1 MYPQKGASQKLTRI
15 GVYVCHCGLNIAGT
29 IDVKKVI
36 EDAEKQPN
44 VIVAK
49 DYVYTCSD
57 PGQEMIRQ
65 DINKHKLDRIVIA
78 SCSPKMHE
86 ETFKKTIQQAGLNP
100 YLLEIVNLR
109 EQCSWC
115 HTDDVAKA
123 TEKAKTLVRMG
134 ISRAMHL
141 EPLERSKVKVKKS
154 VLIIGGGI
162 AGIQA
167 ALDLADADFKV
178 YLVEKTPSIGG
189 KMAQL
194 DKTFPTLDCSACIL
208 TPKMA
213 DAGHHPNI
221 KLLTCAEVENVNG
234 YVGNYEV
241 TVLKKPRYI
250 DEEKCTGCGECEKV
264 CPVTMPN
271 EFDMGLKQRKA
282 VYRPF
287 PQAIPNA
294 YTIDKRGMAPCRAA
308 CPAGVN
314 VQGYIALASQKKYRE
329 ALELIRQAIP
339 FPAVCGRVCF
349 HPCENHCERGKVDEP
364 IAINAIKRFLSDYE
378 QKLPPEK
385 PHPFHKKHNEKIAII
400 GSGPAG
406 LTAAYELTRKGY
418 LVTVF
423 ESLPEPGGM
432 LRAGIPAYRL
442 PKDVLDREIDYIKNL
457 GVKIKTNTNFGK
469 DVTMDELLKEGF
481 KSIFIAIGVQK
492 GRKLEIEGEELNG
505 VFYAIDFL
513 KESNFGKEIKIGEK
527 IAVIGGGN
535 VAVDAARV
543 ALRLGAKEVH
553 VLYRRSR
560 EEMPAYTAE
569 VEEAEKEGIKFHFL
583 VAPKRILGEN
593 GHVVGLECVRMQ
605 LREPD
610 KTGRRRPVPVE
621 GSDYVMEFDT
631 VISAI
636 GQSLDATLLP
646 DKIKLTKMGTIE
658 VYSSTLQTSIPYVFA
673 GGDAV
678 TGEATVIDAIA
689 SGKRAAEMIDRYLRG
704 EDLDIGREEEPK
716 VVREVPKEGV
726 KPRPRQQMPTL
737 SVEKRKNW
745 NEVEL
750 GFDEDMVLEEAKR
763 CLACGICSECLECER
778 VCELKVINHKQK
790 EERIKLEVGSII
802 LAVGCN
808 LFDATLAP
816 ELGYGRFGD
825 VITNMEFERISN
837 AAGPTEGKIKSL
849 ITGKPPKSVAF
860 IQCVGSRDARFNEHC
875 CRVGCMV
882 SLKQAILVKEKLG
895 EEVDVYICFNDMR
908 AFGKGFEEFY
918 QRAREMGVEFIH
930 GLPSEIRRAS
940 DGSLYFD
947 VYDSGVNKLLQVS
960 ADLVVLATGLEKS
973 PDFDRLQAVFHVPRS
988 RDGFFLETH
997 PKLKPLDTPMA
1008 GIFLAGTCQGPKDIP
1023 DTVAQASG
1031 AAMKVVDLLSKG
1043 EIEIEPLMGVV
1054 DIDLCSGCGVCETV
1068 CAFSAIQMKNEKI
1081 HDKEKRHAEILEAV
1095 CQGCGACAAACPVN
1109 AIRMK
1114 HFTDE
1119 QILAQV
1125 KAACS

>member
-1 MYPQKGASQKLTRI
+1 MARV

-29 IDVKKVI
+29 VDVKAVV
-36 EDAEKQPN
+36 EDAKKQSN
-44 VIVAK
+44 VIVVK
-49 DYVYTCSD
+49 DYVYACSD
-57 PGQEMIRQ
+57 PGQEMIKE
-65 DINKHKLDRIVIA
+65 DIKNHKLDRIVIA

-86 ETFKKTIQQAGLNP
+86 ETFKKTVQQAGLNP
-100 YLLEIVNLR
+100 YLLDIVNLR

-115 HTDDVAKA
+115 HTEDMAKA
-123 TEKAKTLVRMG
+123 TEKAKALVRMG
-134 ISRAMHL
+134 ISRATHL
-141 EPLERSKVKVKKS
+141 EPLKRSKVKVKKS

-167 ALDLADADFKV
+167 ALDLADADFRV

-264 CPVTMPN
+264 CPITLPN
-271 EFDMGLKQRKA
+271 EFDMGLKQRKV

-314 VQGYIALASQKKYRE
+314 VQGYVALASQKKYRE

-349 HPCENHCERGKVDEP
+349 HPCENQCERGKVDEP

-378 QKLPPEK
+378 QKQPPKKPKPIHKVQSEK
-385 PHPFHKKHNEKIAII
+385 VAII
-400 GSGPAG
+400 GSGPTG
-406 LTAAYELTRKGY
+406 LTTAYELVKKGY
-418 LVTVF
+418 PVTIF

-442 PKDVLDREIDYIKNL
+442 PKDVLDKEIDHIKAL
-457 GVKIKTNTNFGK
+457 GVKIKTDMTFGN
-469 DVTMDELLKEGF
+469 DITMDELLEDDF
-481 KSIFIAIGVQK
+481 KAVFIAIGVQK
-492 GRKLEIEGEELNG
+492 GRKLGIAGEELNG
-505 VFYAIDFL
+505 VLYAIDLL
-513 KESNFGKEIKIGEK
+513 KKANLGKEIKIGEK
-527 IAVIGGGN
+527 VAVIGGGN
-535 VAVDAARV
+535 VAIDVSRT
-543 ALRLGAKEVH
+543 ALRLGAEEVH

-560 EEMPAYTAE
+560 EEMPAYALE
-569 VEEAEKEGIKFHFL
+569 VEEARKEGVIIHFL
-583 VAPKRILGEN
+583 VAPKRILGK
-593 GHVVGLECVRMQ
+593 GDHVVALECLRMR
-605 LREPD
+605 LGEPD
-610 KTGRRRPVPVE
+610 KAGRRQPIPIE
-621 GSDYVMEFDT
+621 GSEYVMEFDT

-636 GQSLDATLLP
+636 GQSLDTSVLP
-646 DKIKLTKMGTIE
+646 EKIKLAKMGTIE
-658 VYSSTLQTSIPYVFA
+658 VYPLTLQTSIPYVFA

-689 SGKRAAEMIDRYLRG
+689 SGKRAAESISRYLRG
-704 EDLDIGREEEPK
+704 EDLGVGREEEPQ
-716 VVREVPKEGV
+716 VARDIPKEDV
-726 KPRPRQQMPTL
+726 KPKPRQQMPTL
-737 SVEKRKNW
+737 AVEKRKNW
-745 NEVEL
+745 DEVEL
-750 GFDEDMVLEEAKR
+750 GFSEDMMLEEAKR
-763 CLACGICSECLECER
+763 CLACGICSECLECEK
-778 VCELKVINHKQK
+778 VCELKVINHKQEK
-790 EERIKLEVGSII
+790 ERIKLEVGSII
-802 LAVGCN
+802 LAAGCD

-816 ELGYGRFGD
+816 ELGYGHYGN

-837 AAGPTEGKIKSL
+837 AAGPTEGKIKNPV
-849 ITGKPPKSVAF
+849 TGKTPESVAF

-895 EEVDVYICFNDMR
+895 EDVDVYICFNDMR

-918 QRAREMGVEFIH
+918 QRARSMGVEFIH
-930 GLPSEIRRAS
+930 GLPSEVRMAQ
-940 DGSLYFD
+940 DGSSYFD
-947 VYDSGVNKLLQVS
+947 VYDSGVNKLLQVNT
-960 ADLVVLATGLEKS
+960 DLVVLATGLVKS
-973 PDFDRLQAVFHVPRS
+973 PDFNKLQAILRVPRS
-988 RDGFFLETH
+988 KDGFFLETH
-997 PKLKPLDTPMA
+997 PKLRPLDTPMA
-1008 GIFLAGTCQGPKDIP
+1008 GIFLAGACQGPKDIP
-1023 DTVAQASG
+1023 DTIAQASG
-1031 AAMKVVDLLSKG
+1031 AAMKAVDLLSKG

-1054 DIDLCSGCGVCETV
+1054 DIDLCSGCGLCEAV
-1068 CAFSAIQMKNEKI
+1068 CAFNAIQMKNEKTR
-1081 HDKEKRHAEILEAV
+1081 DKEKRYAEILDVV
-1095 CQGCGACAAACPVN
+1095 CQGCGACASACPVN